1 MKRIRAWNIRAWNR
15 LECYLTRLNVYN
27 LVEFWFELVGTT
39 YYLRILLVEI
49 NIKEQFISYL
59 STFKDFSS
67 YIFKLFVVY
76 TSMLPSSLLYEK
88 AWHFHFSFCNCVLE
102 HAANAPFHFLET
114 FIEDIISRLLDHSVL
129 LCISGF
135 YNVPASC
142 SLILAPCKPVATAAL
157 HQKAFHFIWTSC
169 IYRMVKLKGRCL
181 WACLSLFQFAGMFR
195 IWK

>member
-67 YIFKLFVVY
+67 YIFKLFVAY

-102 HAANAPFHFLET
+102 HAANAPFHFL
-114 FIEDIISRLLDHSVL
+114 
-129 LCISGF
+129 
-135 YNVPASC
+135 A
-142 SLILAPCKPVATAAL
+142 K
-157 HQKAFHFIWTSC
+157 K
-169 IYRMVKLKGRCL
+169 
-181 WACLSLFQFAGMFR
+181 LSLRTLSVDCLTTVCCSVFQAFTMCLHHVA
-195 IWK
+195 